1 MNTIG
6 EQITVKGG
14 GTNMISQ
21 GTYGCIF
28 RPGFHCNGR
37 PIHSNKYITKIQRK
51 KGTSDHEAEIGEQ
64 VRKIPHYDDYFAPI
78 LEKPCLINMASIQDN
93 EIKKCDFL
101 KTISNTKA
109 PFESNKIRYVGKHT
123 LADSLLNEYH
133 RRPKTIIK
141 KLVEANIHLLNGF
154 KKLNDAG
161 IIHFDVKEN
170 NIMCQDV
177 TNKPIIIDF
186 GLSIKTSSINLDTLR
201 DQFFVYGPDYGPWT
215 IETTVICYIV
225 HELGKNWKREPITKE
240 IFKKIIVDY
249 CKQNYGL
256 IDLLTEQERKAYY
269 TYLQLFFDK
278 YVNKS
283 GEEVVNEMLKF
294 NQSWDNYAV
303 AVIFLYIIKDMHVNE
318 YIEHSTKL
326 RAYVDY
332 LKYIMICM
340 PDKRPQL
347 QNTRDHILNIFKK
360 ADRKEEKLVQQKIE
374 NKAEEM
380 KPLIKR
386 NIVNTQ
392 SKHLLQEKKL
402 YRSI

>member
-6 EQITVKGG
+6 EQITIKGG

-37 PIHSNKYITKIQRK
+37 VIHSNKYITKIQRK
-51 KGTSDHEAEIGEQ
+51 KGTSDHEAEIGEEI
-64 VRKIPHYDDYFAPI
+64 RKIPHYDDYFAPI

-101 KTISNTKA
+101 KSISNAKA
-109 PFESNKIRYVGKHT
+109 PFESNRIRYVGKHT

-141 KLVEANIHLLNGF
+141 KFVETNIHLLNGY

-170 NIMCQDV
+170 NIMCEDM

-186 GLSIKTSSINLDTLR
+186 GLSIKTSSIKLETLR
-201 DQFFVYGPDYGPWT
+201 DYFFVYGPDYGPWT
-215 IETTVICYIV
+215 IETAVICYII
-225 HELGKNWKREPITKE
+225 HKLDKNWKRVPITKE
-240 IFKKIIVDY
+240 IFKTVIADY
-249 CKQNYGL
+249 CKQNYGV

-278 YVNKS
+278 YVNRS
-283 GEEVVNEMLKF
+283 GEEVVNEMLAFKE
-294 NQSWDNYAV
+294 SWDNYAV
-303 AVIFLYIIKDMHVNE
+303 AVIFLYIIKDMHITE

-326 RAYVDY
+326 RAYIDY

-340 PDKRPQL
+340 PDKRPRL
-347 QNTRDHILNIFKK
+347 QNTKEHILNIFRK
-360 ADRKEEKLVQQKIE
+360 ADRKEEKLVQQKLE
-374 NKAEEM
+374 NKVEDM
-380 KPLIKR
+380 KPIVKR
-386 NIVNTQ
+386 NVAKTQ
-392 SKHLLQEKKL
+392 SKHLQQEKKL
-402 YRSI
+402 YRLI